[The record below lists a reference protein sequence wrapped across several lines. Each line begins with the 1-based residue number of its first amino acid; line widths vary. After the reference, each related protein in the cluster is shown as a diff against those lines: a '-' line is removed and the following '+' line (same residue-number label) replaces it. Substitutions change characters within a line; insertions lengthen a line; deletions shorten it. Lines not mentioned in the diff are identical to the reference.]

1 MSLSHTHT
9 HRVPNRHPPPSKAQI
24 ISICSVG
31 TSLTLSSLK
40 TLCRTHRAANY
51 ILAKYSCEMTDSQ
64 TVEGTLLRHRRQRY
78 ICQTDGE
85 RRRVPPCSGK
95 LARPRARALCACQ
108 AAFKS
113 TVPIPWLESSL
124 AFSSVER
131 PWDSGERRVCPGRLA
146 SGDNSFCSNLSMVAR
161 QPCAGFCRTA

>member
-95 LARPRARALCACQ
+95 LARPRARAVRARLRSRAPFPSPGWNL
-108 AAFKS
+108 AWPSARWKGRG
-113 TVPIPWLESSL
+113 ILESGGSVL
-124 AFSSVER
+124 AAW
-131 PWDSGERRVCPGRLA
+131 PRVTILFVRI
-146 SGDNSFCSNLSMVAR
+146 
-161 QPCAGFCRTA
+161 